1 MLALLLA
8 LATASLPAPGPAAPP
23 AQEPGEANAAAR
35 ALPPQLAAAVEAALA
50 TTAGRAEVLAVE
62 GTLPAACALARA
74 EVPRPVTAS
83 GRVAARLT
91 GPAGAPGTCDRW
103 AWLRVRV
110 TAPALVT
117 TRELADG
124 ASLEGAVRLEEREVT
139 PGRAWLTHLPEGATA
154 ARALPA
160 NTALDDALLRL
171 GPRPGGQVAIVMR
184 AGALSV
190 EREGR
195 AVPCRRGRACALL
208 PSGKR
213 LEGTWHGGRIEV
225 ESP

>member
-1 MLALLLA
+1 M
-8 LATASLPAPGPAAPP
+8 
-23 AQEPGEANAAAR
+23 
-35 ALPPQLAAAVEAALA
+35 EAALA
-50 TTAGRAEVLAVE
+50 ITASRAEVLAVE
-62 GTLPAACALARA
+62 GTLPAACARARA

-91 GPAGAPGTCDRW
+91 GPAGAPEACDRW

-139 PGRAWLTHLPEGATA
+139 PGRAWLAHLPEGATA
-154 ARALPA
+154 ARALPV
-160 NTALDDALLRL
+160 NTALDEALLRL
-171 GPRPGGQVAIVMR
+171 GPRPGEPVAIVMR